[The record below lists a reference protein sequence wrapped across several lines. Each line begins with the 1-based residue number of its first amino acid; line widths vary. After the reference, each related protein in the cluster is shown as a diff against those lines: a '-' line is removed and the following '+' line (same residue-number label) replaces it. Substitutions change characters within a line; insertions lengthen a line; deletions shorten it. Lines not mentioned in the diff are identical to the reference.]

1 MVVVVVVA
9 VVVVVVVVGDSTR
22 LAPPLSLSTFH
33 RKPLGPTPLCCRRGQ
48 QGGVAVCEYVHVYHE
63 SRCLRLLHQ
72 EWKESRRDGV
82 VSFVWVVCIPFSSR
96 PDKLRRRAQ
105 E

>member
-1 MVVVVVVA
+1 
-9 VVVVVVVVGDSTR
+9 
-22 LAPPLSLSTFH
+22 
-33 RKPLGPTPLCCRRGQ
+33 
-48 QGGVAVCEYVHVYHE
+48 
-63 SRCLRLLHQ
+63 LLHQ